1 MIELLLCFTFIT
13 HDLFND
19 FLKDGYY
26 TIRLV
31 LYLTKQSSFDLRQ
44 KIRVSTKNKS
54 VDKNKSF
61 TGKLRNFNKIHQ
73 GKKQKESLVVH
84 GICPKIHNPLSLMSV
99 IIDIIFSRVF

>member
-31 LYLTKQSSFDLRQ
+31 LYLTKQYSFDHRQ
-44 KIRVSTKNKS
+44 KIRVSR
-54 VDKNKSF
+54 
-61 TGKLRNFNKIHQ
+61 GELRNFNKIHQ
-73 GKKQKESLVVH
+73 GKTKGVF
-84 GICPKIHNPLSLMSV
+84 GGTWNMPKNT
-99 IIDIIFSRVF
+99 

>member
-31 LYLTKQSSFDLRQ
+31 LYLTKQYSFDHRQ
-44 KIRVSTKNKS
+44 KIRVSR
-54 VDKNKSF
+54 
-61 TGKLRNFNKIHQ
+61 GELRNFNKIHQ
-73 GKKQKESLVVH
+73 GKNKRSLWWYMEYAQKYITH
-84 GICPKIHNPLSLMSV
+84 CP
-99 IIDIIFSRVF
+99 

>member
-61 TGKLRNFNKIHQ
+61 TGGSYVILIKFTREKTKGVFGGTWNM
-73 GKKQKESLVVH
+73 
-84 GICPKIHNPLSLMSV
+84 PKNT
-99 IIDIIFSRVF
+99 